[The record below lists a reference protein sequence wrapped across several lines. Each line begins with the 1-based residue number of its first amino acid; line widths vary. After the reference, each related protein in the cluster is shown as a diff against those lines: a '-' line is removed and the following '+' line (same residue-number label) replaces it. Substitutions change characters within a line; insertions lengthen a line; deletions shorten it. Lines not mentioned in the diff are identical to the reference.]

1 MRKKVKMKE
10 DEKTSIIRADVHAKN
25 NLDIYQKNVNE
36 IVERTLEKIKDRI
49 ERETRSTYIDF
60 SEHFYC
66 DREYLKDAKKG
77 VQDRLLRLG
86 YLCKYNA
93 PRRPNDGIYMRIS
106 WDPRS
111 QIDAKKIIDGN
122 LLAKTLLMINRL
134 DLSED
139 DKEALNTIGGVIA
152 AILGIALI
160 AILC

>member
-1 MRKKVKMKE
+1 MKE
-10 DEKTSIIRADVHAKN
+10 DEKASIIRADVHAKN

-60 SEHFYC
+60 SEQFYC

-77 VQDRLLRLG
+77 IQDRLLRLG

-93 PRRPNDGIYMRIS
+93 PRRPDAGIYMRIS

-134 DLSED
+134 DLSKE
-139 DKEALNTIGGVIA
+139 DKEALNLIGGTIA
-152 AILGIALI
+152 AMIGIALI